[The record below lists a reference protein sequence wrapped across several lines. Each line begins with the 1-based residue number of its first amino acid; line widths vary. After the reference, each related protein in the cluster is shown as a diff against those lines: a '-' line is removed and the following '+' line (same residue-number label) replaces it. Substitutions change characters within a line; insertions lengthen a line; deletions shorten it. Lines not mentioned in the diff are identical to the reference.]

1 MYYCGVRKIVVFEG
15 KLSLAD
21 DVEVVF
27 EKTVTKFGTG
37 AKLDC
42 PKEHLDKQAYI
53 LIIRPKNGKR
63 SRKAK

>member
-1 MYYCGVRKIVVFEG
+1 MYYTGVRKIVVFDG
-15 KLSLAD
+15 KLSLSD

-42 PKEHLDKQAYI
+42 PKEHMDKQAYI
-53 LIIRPKNGKR
+53 LIIKRNGKKR
-63 SRKAK
+63 QKTK